1 MSRGFLLIAL
11 FGTVSVGCSL
21 AKRDKAEK
29 PPPTITV
36 SYPVQREVSDY
47 AVYTGR
53 TAAVKSVTIV
63 PRATG
68 YLEKMPFKEGAD
80 VKEGD
85 LLFQI
90 DPRPYEALVNQAK
103 AQIALNEAQL
113 KFSKSVLDRDLAAK
127 VANAVSLNQI
137 DQDQSTVD
145 QNAASVVAAKAN
157 LAVQELNLT
166 FTRVTSPIDGRVSSY
181 FLTLGN
187 LAVQDQSR
195 LTTVV
200 SQDPIYAYF
209 DADEPT
215 VIRIRDLI
223 REGKL
228 HSLQEAKQR
237 IPVWLALSNE
247 EGYPHEGY
255 LDFVNN
261 EFTASTATLR
271 VRGVFANP
279 KPAVGE
285 RLLSPAMFVRMR
297 VQVGPPRPTILIA
310 QGSVGTDQ
318 DVSFVYVLNDRN
330 EVVRRTVKLGSVH
343 DGLQEI
349 VAGVGAADRVV
360 VTGLQ
365 RIHPGL
371 VVAPE
376 LKPMPVP
383 VKSEPPSSRLL
394 LKVPLGLNAKN

>member
-1 MSRGFLLIAL
+1 M
-11 FGTVSVGCSL
+11 FGTASAGCSL
-21 AKRDKAEK
+21 AKREKSEK

-113 KFSKSVLDRDLAAK
+113 KYSKSVLERDLAAK
-127 VANAVSLNQI
+127 QANAVSLNQI

-181 FLTLGN
+181 YLTLGN

-228 HSLQEAKQR
+228 HSIQEASQR

-279 KPAVGE
+279 RPAVGD
-285 RLLSPAMFVRMR
+285 RLLSPAMFVRVR
-297 VQVGPPRPTILIA
+297 VQVGPPRPAVLIA

-330 EVVRRTVKLGSVH
+330 EVVRRTVKLGMVH

-349 VAGVGAADRVV
+349 QDGVSAAERVV

-365 RIHPGL
+365 RVRPGL
-371 VVAPE
+371 VVTPE

-383 VKSEPPSSRLL
+383 VRSESQSPRLD
-394 LKVPLGLNAKN
+394 LKVPLGLNLKK

>member
-1 MSRGFLLIAL
+1 MSRGMLLIAV

-21 AKRDKAEK
+21 AKRDKGEK

-36 SYPVQREVSDY
+36 SYPVQREVSDF

-113 KFSKSVLDRDLAAK
+113 KYSKSALDRDLVAK
-127 VANAVSLNQI
+127 QANAVSLNQI
-137 DQDQSTVD
+137 DLDQSTVD

-228 HSLQEAKQR
+228 HSIQEANQR

-285 RLLSPAMFVRMR
+285 RLLSPAMFVRVR
-297 VQVGPPRPTILIA
+297 VQVGPPHPAILIA

-330 EVVRRTVKLGSVH
+330 EIVRRRVKLGMLH

-349 VAGVGAADRVV
+349 EDGVGAADRVV

-365 RIHPGL
+365 RVHPGL
-371 VVAPE
+371 VVTPE

-383 VKSEPPSSRLL
+383 VRSESQSSRPV
-394 LKVPLGLNAKN
+394 LKVPPGLNPKN